1 MENIRTDNV
10 FPLTKE
16 EILGYYN
23 HVFNNE
29 FQTRTIEHDFVW
41 NLWTDQTFHN
51 WFSNTYTKGHS
62 TAAILI
68 DKDGQ
73 KDFVEFWKYYD
84 RKGRISYAYSFKRRE
99 MFNEILK

>member
-1 MENIRTDNV
+1 METIRPADNV

-16 EILGYYN
+16 EILGNFN

-29 FQTRTIEHDFVW
+29 FQTRRIEHDFVW
-41 NLWTDQTFHN
+41 NLWTDKTFHN
-51 WFSNTYTKGHS
+51 WFSESYTKGHS

-73 KDFVEFWKYYD
+73 KDYVEFWKYY
-84 RKGRISYAYSFKRRE
+84 RRGRIEFAYSFKRRE
-99 MFNEILK
+99 LFNEILK